1 MADMYGRR
9 RLYLIGL
16 CIYLVCAVL
25 TGAIKVRLS
34 SAAPIMFRP
43 INMSLIEITQK
54 LVLTFSTA

>member
-25 TGAIKVRLS
+25 TGAIKVRPLS
-34 SAAPIMFRP
+34 CCLHHVPPID
-43 INMSLIEITQK
+43 MSLIETTQRP
-54 LVLTFSTA
+54 VLTFSTA